1 MKVLMVSRT
10 YTHPHDM
17 GSRKR
22 IYNECK
28 KMKDMGWTVD
38 FLYLGSNLSCD
49 MSSMKKFFGEE
60 HFFWKEWCGLSLG
73 YEIKREW
80 RDKMDCL
87 GITKYIALPYK
98 ADEWYCDGIEDGLRL
113 ICKKNGKT
121 QDDIGELYDIVW
133 VQYFFYS
140 KFLEILPENILKVI
154 DLHDRFSY
162 RNRIYQK
169 DGQVPDFY
177 YTIPKEEKK
186 ALSRADVAISI
197 QNQEEEWF
205 KKLLKKTG
213 TKVVTIGDVVE
224 LSSSVFCKKKC
235 YGFIGADNKPN
246 ELALKWF
253 VQRVLPLV
261 KEKEPESE
269 FVIAGG
275 ICKRID
281 DNDSYRKMGIVK
293 ELDNFYNNI
302 RFSVNPIR
310 HGTGLNIKGIEALS
324 YCKPIVSTSVGEK
337 GLTEARDA
345 MIIADKPLEFAE
357 KIVELLRYEEHCKKM
372 SEAAKRFV
380 MDYNAKNEL
389 ALLTLEGLVKQ
400 KREEKRNRK

>member
-38 FLYLGSNLSCD
+38 FLYLGSNLSGD
-49 MSSMKKFFGEE
+49 MSAMQNFFGEE
-60 HFFWKEWCGLSLG
+60 HFFWKEWLGLSFN
-73 YEIKREW
+73 YEIKKEW
-80 RDKMDCL
+80 RNKLDCL
-87 GITKYIALPYK
+87 GVTKWISVPYK
-98 ADEWYCDGIEDGLRL
+98 ADEWYCDDIEDGLHL
-113 ICKKNGKT
+113 ICKKKEE
-121 QDDIGELYDIVW
+121 DIESLYDIVW
-133 VQYFFYS
+133 VQYFFSS
-140 KFLEILPENILKVI
+140 KFLEILPGNILKVI
-154 DLHDRFSY
+154 DIHDRFSY
-162 RNRIYQK
+162 RNRMYQK

-177 YTIPKEEKK
+177 YTVPKEERL

-197 QNQEEEWF
+197 QDQEEEWF
-205 KKLLKKTG
+205 EKLLKKTG
-213 TKVVTIGDVVE
+213 TKVVTVGDVVE
-224 LSSSVFCKKKC
+224 LSTSGFCDKRC
-235 YGFIGADNKPN
+235 YGFIGANNKPN

-253 VQRVLPLV
+253 VKQVLPLV
-261 KEKEPESE
+261 KEREPESE

-281 DNDSYRKMGIVK
+281 DDDAYRKIGIVK
-293 ELDNFYNNI
+293 ELDDFYNSI
-302 RFSVNPIR
+302 RFSINPIR
-310 HGTGLNIKGIEALS
+310 HGTGLNIKGIESLS
-324 YCKPIVSTSVGEK
+324 YCKPIVSTSVGAK
-337 GLTEARDA
+337 GLAEAKDA
-345 MIIADKPLEFAE
+345 MVIADKPLEFAE
-357 KIVELLRYEEHCKKM
+357 NIIELLRCEECCKKM